1 MNEAL
6 LMLCA
11 ILGLFGF
18 LVSLI
23 CVAMIA
29 GFLRSTH
36 TVQYIPQEVPL
47 DPLKKWEEEDAE
59 LEKLKESVGRK
70 KRPDPI
76 AEEMEAVLDEVSK
89 SDVLF

>member
-11 ILGLFGF
+11 MLGLFGF
-18 LVSLI
+18 LISLI

-36 TVQYIPQEVPL
+36 TVQYVPQELPL
-47 DPLKKWEEEDAE
+47 DPLKKWEEEDSE
-59 LEKLKESVGRK
+59 LEKLKDTVGRK

-76 AEEMEAVLDEVSK
+76 AEELDGTLEEVSK